1 MRTKNLSLYIAALAV
16 VFVCA
21 ACAGRTAKPAAFTA
35 PIDSRLILQVPFHP
49 NDAAPC
55 AASAL
60 AAVMT
65 FNGSPTIMDTASAAL
80 EAAGNKEKGRAMVI
94 WARHESMK
102 ASFFD
107 GTPEQLVETVK
118 AQKPAIVRLDRKA
131 GEIEPG
137 NYAVV
142 VGYSPDGAVLNSC
155 DINQQIVP
163 WGDFLS
169 AWNRAGNLMIMIE
182 PL

>member
-1 MRTKNLSLYIAALAV
+1 MKMLRLFILALAV
-16 VFVCA
+16 TMA
-21 ACAGRTAKPAAFTA
+21 ASACAGLRAPKAAPFTA
-35 PIDSRLILQVPFHP
+35 PIESRLVLQVPFHP

-65 FNGSPTIMDTASAAL
+65 FNGRPTIVDNAARAL
-80 EAAGNKEKGRAMVI
+80 EGSGAREMGQKMVI

-102 ASFFD
+102 ASFF
-107 GTPEQLVETVK
+107 GGAPEQLVEAVK
-118 AQKPAIVRLDRKA
+118 AQKPVIVRLDKKA
-131 GEIEPG
+131 EPVAAE

-142 VGYSPDGAVLNSC
+142 VGYTPDGPVLNSC

-163 WGDFLS
+163 WSDFLS
-169 AWNRAGNLMIMIE
+169 AWHKAGNLMVMIE
-182 PL
+182 AL